1 MKIKKFLKPNILV
14 PVLAGLTVGSVFF
27 IWNEI
32 DNTPWLSLIAILL
45 CIALLY
51 VGTHHAGKIDKKAK
65 PVIVLP
71 LLFGA
76 TGFVWISKYL
86 IAGVYDEP
94 PGLILGGL
102 VISIVLLCT
111 GFICLK
117 KESSRKRCESN
128 AA

>member
-76 TGFVWISKYL
+76 TGFV
-86 IAGVYDEP
+86 
-94 PGLILGGL
+94 LILGGL